1 MNKPTDIYTWV
12 DFYQKFADKL
22 LEFRN
27 KQPELIERLKKA
39 YEIATKLDFP
49 KLFTGNPPQQI
60 DPFSVFGLFNKQIK
74 GDYRFKIISTL
85 QEEFAI
91 SAQKVQSLVAI
102 PRLNNFSSLFY
113 GAENERGIDDI
124 NNLWDLFEQA
134 LKYADDTNDNNRLAF
149 ISTYD
154 KVQKQPQSKW
164 NISMGLFW
172 IRPNF
177 YLNLDTTNR
186 KRLKKEETYLSLGV
200 AKKIRSTNPPNG
212 ETYLEICQTVRKGLA
227 TGNYPTKTFLEFSWP
242 IEKKQESISDNT
254 ENTTNP
260 QIQTVVDNTDN
271 NKYADYTKADFLK
284 EVFLSEEQYNSLVN
298 LLEHKKNI
306 ILQGAPG
313 VGKTFAAERLA
324 WSMIGEKNNE
334 QIELIQF
341 HQNYSY
347 EDFIMGYKPVENGFQ
362 LKEGVFYRFCQKAQ
376 EEKDKKFFFIID
388 EINRGNLS
396 KIFGELLMLIE
407 KDYRNKPAKLAYD
420 NRPFFVP
427 DNLYIIGM
435 MNTAD
440 RSLALI
446 DYALRRR
453 FSFFE
458 IEPNFSSDGFQKYQK
473 DLNNDIFNQVVD
485 KIKELNKKIYDDS
498 SLGKGFCIGHSYF
511 CGIENNNITEQ
522 QLRSIVDYDILP
534 MLNEYWFDDNDKV
547 MKWVKELK
555 GVFE

>member
-49 KLFTGNPPQQI
+49 ELLTGNPPQQI
-60 DPFSVFGLFNKQIK
+60 DPFSVFGLFNKGIK
-74 GDYRFKIISTL
+74 GSNRLKIVSTL
-85 QEEFAI
+85 KEEFSV
-91 SAQKVQSLVAI
+91 SAQQVRTFLAI
-102 PRLNNFSSLFY
+102 PILNNFASLFY
-113 GAENERGIDDI
+113 GRENERGIDDI
-124 NNLWDLFEQA
+124 DNLWDLFEQA

-149 ISTYD
+149 IRTYD
-154 KVQKQPQSKW
+154 KVQKQPLSKW
-164 NISMGLFW
+164 NITMGLFW

-177 YLNLDTTNR
+177 YLNLDRKNR
-186 KRLKKEETYLSLGV
+186 SRLKKEETYLSLGV
-200 AKKIRSTNPPNG
+200 AKKIHSTNPPNG
-212 ETYLEICQTVRKGLA
+212 ETYLEICQTVREGLA

-242 IEKKQESISDNT
+242 IEKKQENILDNT
-254 ENTTNP
+254 ENTTN
-260 QIQTVVDNTDN
+260 QQVQTVTDNTNN
-271 NKYADYTKADFLK
+271 NKHENYTKDNFLE
-284 EVFLSEEQYNSLVN
+284 EVFLSEEQYNTLVH

-324 WSMIGEKNNE
+324 WSMIGEKNNK

-347 EDFIMGYKPVENGFQ
+347 EDFIMGYKPVENGFK
-362 LKEGVFYRFCQKAQ
+362 LIEGVFYRFCQKAQ

-407 KDYRNKPAKLAYD
+407 KNYRNKFAKLAYD

-440 RSLALI
+440 RSLAMI

-458 IEPNFSSDGFQKYQK
+458 IEPNFSSDCFQKYQK
-473 DLNNDIFNQVVD
+473 DLDNAIFNKLID
-485 KIKELNKKIYDDS
+485 KIKELNKEIDNDS
-498 SLGKGFCIGHSYF
+498 SLGKGFSIGHSYF
-511 CGIENNNITEQ
+511 CGIENNNNIEQ
-522 QLRSIVDYDILP
+522 QLHSIVNYDILP
-534 MLNEYWFDDNDKV
+534 MLKEYWFDDNDKV
-547 MKWVKELK
+547 MEWKKKLK